1 VAQLEQQRQF
11 AEQHRRAAEV
21 AERARIEDGSTAR
34 WLESENERLKVE
46 LSDANTERLKI
57 RQVVDDL
64 ARAERDSSSAEL
76 RGEVDKWKGRA
87 AYYEREYQQSKQLNN
102 EMTKVMSQMTQAVS
116 ERSDETSDVT
126 KQNKLLLKQL
136 EVKAQELRSAKQE
149 RDEVQ
154 KQLDGLQSQGSYFQE
169 KYREACEEMR
179 TLRQEH
185 SVSTA
190 TSAKLRA
197 RVETLQKEADELRAH
212 IGKTQVDA
220 RVNADDTARIDRYE
234 DKVRDLE
241 MKLRA
246 QDEELDRSQAFAA
259 KSQAVNDCLNTLL
272 VLESEQTSLY
282 EMACPITDEALV
294 SQFDA
299 KKSKAQNV
307 IGRLNEIMS
316 EEERPSIAY
325 LQRSYR

>member
-1 VAQLEQQRQF
+1 VQLEQQRQL
-11 AEQHRRAAEV
+11 AEEQRRVAEV
-21 AERARIEDGSTAR
+21 AERARIEKDSSAR

-46 LSDANTERLKI
+46 LGDANNERTKI
-57 RQVVDDL
+57 RQVVDEL
-64 ARAERDSSSAEL
+64 LQAERANNGAAL
-76 RGEVDKWKGRA
+76 QKEVEKWKTRA

-116 ERSDETSDVT
+116 ERSDETTDVT
-126 KQNKLLLKQL
+126 KQNKLLMKQL
-136 EVKAQELRSAKQE
+136 DVKAQELRSAKLE
-149 RDEVQ
+149 RDEIQ

-169 KYREACEEMR
+169 KYREAGEELR

-190 TSAKLRA
+190 TAAKLKLRVESLQREADDSKAQLAKASLESRANVDDSA
-197 RVETLQKEADELRAH
+197 RVDKYEHHVKELQHR
-212 IGKTQVDA
+212 
-220 RVNADDTARIDRYE
+220 
-234 DKVRDLE
+234 
-241 MKLRA
+241 LRA

-282 EMACPITDEALV
+282 EMACPITDQALM
-294 SQFDA
+294 SQFES

-316 EEERPSIAY
+316 EEERPSIAF